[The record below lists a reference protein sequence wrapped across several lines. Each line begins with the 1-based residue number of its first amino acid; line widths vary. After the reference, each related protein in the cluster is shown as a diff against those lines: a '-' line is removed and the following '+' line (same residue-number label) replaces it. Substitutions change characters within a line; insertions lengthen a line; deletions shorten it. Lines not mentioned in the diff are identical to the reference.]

1 MLRNVAEAEAVT
13 LTSEEYLSDFWPYFQ
28 RLQDVFWKLETYQ
41 SFREPDDSSWRAFDS
56 GDWNQAIRLI
66 DERREEIQEPVKQVH
81 GFEMRRVRIVEKPF
95 TPYIQWELYYIRHR
109 AQAGEDIRVIDSDLL
124 PAHGFTYRLP
134 ELVIL
139 DSMVM
144 YEVLYTPDGTL
155 TGARKIVGRALIESC
170 RRDVESLFI
179 VGRDLLPY
187 LNEERAVLPPPL
199 QQSGTPIA

>member
-124 PAHGFTYRLP
+124 
-134 ELVIL
+134 
-139 DSMVM
+139 
-144 YEVLYTPDGTL
+144 
-155 TGARKIVGRALIESC
+155 
-170 RRDVESLFI
+170 
-179 VGRDLLPY
+179 
-187 LNEERAVLPPPL
+187 
-199 QQSGTPIA
+199 